1 MLRST
6 FAGFRTASSA
16 LRVSQQ
22 LLDVTGQNM
31 ANVNTAVYTRQRL
44 DISSVSFRTNNLK
57 YGVDGTVIGQG
68 VQSTGVSQY
77 RDAFLDLRYRNES
90 AKVGTEAVRIEALGD
105 IDAVFDEISMD
116 KLDDQFSDL
125 VDQLQSLTSSP
136 TDPVVEGVV
145 RTSASM
151 LCQIINDYS
160 KDVQTVSDQQK
171 SYLEEGAIV
180 DVNKLMNNIAE
191 INKQIKED
199 NISGNPALE
208 LNDQRNAYI
217 DELSSYLDIEVN
229 TTQMPVG
236 AERTIDVLSIK
247 LKGNNMKLV
256 DDDKY
261 ATIGV
266 EDVTGTKDI
275 AIKLTKSIDST
286 FPDGLDLTASIDKGQ
301 IAGYIEF
308 LNGKGEFNSANTAD
322 VKGVQYYEK
331 RLDVLAN
338 KFAALMNEA
347 NKPAKI
353 DASGKPV
360 VDASGNTVYE
370 DKPLFEARK
379 NDDGTIPPIITA
391 GNIKI
396 SSDWS
401 KSTESYITNTKIATG
416 TDTSA
421 ATDNIHNMIN
431 LFQSKKDFST
441 KDFTT
446 DATSVGT
453 KLFTGTVQEYF
464 TSIVTDLNL
473 RVKDANKSCSTYT
486 ETQYQI
492 NKSRDSLSSVDESE
506 EGINMLTYSK
516 SFNAAS
522 RLMTTLDEMLDT
534 LINRMA
540 V

>member
-31 ANVNTAVYTRQRL
+31 ANINTAVYTRQRL
-44 DISSVSFRTNNLK
+44 DISSVSIRTNNLK
-57 YGVDGTVIGQG
+57 YGVNGTVIGQG
-68 VQSTGVSQY
+68 AQSTGVSQY
-77 RDAFLDLRYRNES
+77 RDSFLDLRYRNES
-90 AKVGTEAVRIEALGD
+90 AKVGSEAVKNGALSDIET
-105 IDAVFDEISMD
+105 VFDEISMD
-116 KLDDQFSDL
+116 GLDNQFSDL
-125 VDQLQSLTSSP
+125 VAQLQSLTGSP
-136 TDPVVEGVV
+136 TDPVIEGVV

-151 LCQIINDYS
+151 LCQMLNDYS
-160 KDVQTVSDQQK
+160 NDVQTVSDQQK

-180 DVNKLMNNIAE
+180 DVNKLMKNIAE

-236 AERTIDVLSIK
+236 SGRTIDELSIK

-256 DDDKY
+256 DDDEY

-266 EDVTGTKDI
+266 VDVTGTKDI
-275 AIKLTKSIDST
+275 SIKLTKSIDST
-286 FPDGLDLTASIDKGQ
+286 LPDGSDLTASIDKGQ

-322 VKGVQYYEK
+322 AKGVQYYEK

-338 KFAALMNEA
+338 KFAELMNEE
-347 NKPAKI
+347 NRPVKL
-353 DASGKPV
+353 DTDGKPV
-360 VDASGNTVYE
+360 VDVDGNTVYT

-379 NDDGTIPPIITA
+379 NDDGTTPPIITA

-401 KSTESYITNTKIATG
+401 KSTESYITNTKTATG

-421 ATDNIHNMIN
+421 ATDNILNMIS
-431 LFQSKKDFST
+431 LFKSKT
-441 KDFTT
+441 DFTT
-446 DATSVGT
+446 KNFTTDDASVGT
-453 KLFTGTVQEYF
+453 KLFTGSLQEYF
-464 TSIVTDLNL
+464 SSIATDLNL
-473 RVKDANKSCSTYT
+473 RVEDTQNSYDTYS

-492 NKSRDSLSSVDESE
+492 NESRNALSSVDESE

-516 SFNAAS
+516 SFNAAAK
-522 RLMTTLDEMLDT
+522 LMTTLDEMLDT
-534 LINRMA
+534 LINM